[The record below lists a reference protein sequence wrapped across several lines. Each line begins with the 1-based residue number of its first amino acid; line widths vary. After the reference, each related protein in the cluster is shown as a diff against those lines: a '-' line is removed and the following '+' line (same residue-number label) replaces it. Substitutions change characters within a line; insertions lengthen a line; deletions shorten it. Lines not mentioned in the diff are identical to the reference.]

1 MLTTTLRALPLT
13 PEAVDVLIDDELK
26 AWYPRSVDQD
36 LGGFHSQFAHDWS
49 RLPSQGRF
57 IVFQARQT
65 WTAAEVARI
74 RGGGSIPFSD
84 IAMHGLAQ
92 LRDRQWDRDHGG
104 FFWVV
109 NDDGSLN
116 TDDTKSVY
124 GIAFGLYAA
133 AAVARTTGDDAALKI
148 AIDCFRW
155 LDRHAHDAIH
165 GGYHEY
171 LARDGS
177 RITAPIEYPGWTRSN
192 DHVGTLIGHKSMN
205 THIHLLEAFA
215 ELRHVWNDPTLNA
228 RIDELLTI
236 LTTRIATG
244 DGSMWLEFEPDWTP
258 VGQGRDSY
266 GHDVETAFLLHET
279 LEAIGRD
286 DERVK
291 AVARQL
297 VDHAIARGIDPH
309 HGGLLDPHKP
319 QSKVWWAQAEALNAF
334 SLMASLQPAE
344 PKYRAA
350 LENVWRFVVNHQIDP
365 THGGWHEEVALDGT
379 PIPDQR
385 KGHDW
390 KAAYHTTRS
399 LLWLRKRLSE

>member
-1 MLTTTLRALPLT
+1 LLATTLKARPLT
-13 PEAVDVLIDDELK
+13 PDAVEFLIEDELK
-26 AWYPRSVDQD
+26 AWYPRSVD
-36 LGGFHSQFAHDWS
+36 LETGGFHSQFAHDWTP
-49 RLPSQGRF
+49 LPSQGRF
-57 IVFQARQT
+57 VVFQARQA
-65 WTAAEVARI
+65 WTPAEVARV
-74 RGGGSIPFSD
+74 RGSETLD
-84 IAMHGLAQ
+84 LNLIARHGLEQ
-92 LRDRQWDRDHGG
+92 LRDRQWDPIHGG

-109 NDDGSLN
+109 NDDGSIN

-133 AAVARTTGDDAALKI
+133 AAVARTTADESARKL
-148 AIDCFRW
+148 AIDCFQW
-155 LDRHAHDAIH
+155 LDQHAHDAEH

-177 RITAPIEYPGWTRSN
+177 RITGPIEYPGWTRTN

-205 THIHLLEAFA
+205 THIHLLEAFT

-236 LTTRIATG
+236 LTTKIATG
-244 DGSMWLEFEPDWTP
+244 DGSMWLEFERDWTP
-258 VGQGRDSY
+258 VGHARDSF

-286 DERVK
+286 DEQVK
-291 AVARQL
+291 AIARQL
-297 VDHAIARGIDPH
+297 VDHAVANGIDRV

-319 QSKVWWAQAEALNAF
+319 DGKVWWAQAEALNAF
-334 SLMASLQPAE
+334 SQMALLHPE
-344 PKYRAA
+344 ELKYREA
-350 LENVWRFVVNHQIDP
+350 LENVWTFVVDHQIDP
-365 THGGWHEEVALDGT
+365 VHGGWHEEVALDGT

-390 KAAYHTTRS
+390 KASYHTTRS
-399 LLWLRKRLSE
+399 LLWLRRRMGK